1 MRIAWRLAWSTTDP
15 RARLAAAVSACA
27 SGGEP
32 VVFTGCGTSE
42 HAAMAVAAI
51 LRGGWRAA
59 GLAGRGPVAA
69 QAFELSLDPP
79 AVGLVVGHQPRRG
92 DDGDHRRDGGRPGRG
107 ARTALITGSAASPA
121 AAAADVVV
129 ATVEMDRSWCH
140 TVGYVSPIVTAAVT
154 ASLLAGGPAAAAG
167 LGRRL
172 AEGIEA
178 AHAAAAGGSR
188 PDESIAATIA
198 GATHVLVVGT
208 GADRIAA
215 REIALKI
222 EEASWVPSAVSDLE
236 TFLHGHL
243 PATGPE
249 TALVMVLTERAGLAA
264 RAKRARQ
271 ALSAAAALGMRP
283 AAILGADAAAV
294 IPASMT
300 PGGRIVVPESPDL
313 PAAVASLLGTA
324 RAAPAR
330 HARGRGGPRHEP
342 RPDPAPRPALPASG
356 RARRRPE
363 PLARGGA
370 VAAACGRA
378 RRRSEPLTRGCARP
392 PSPLLAR
399 RALRRLMRPF
409 CTLGEQ
415 IAGFD
420 RQNRY
425 PDRWPSHPPGEP
437 LQ

>member
-1 MRIAWRLAWSTTDP
+1 MDDLRSTLAGFDADAPLPAAPDPWDFMPTPAARPGPPWAMAEMIAAEPGLADRVAARLVDDGSA
-15 RARLAAAVSACA
+15 ARLAAAVSACA

-51 LRGGWRAA
+51 LREGWRAA

-79 AVGLVVGHQPRRG
+79 AVGLVVGISHEGATTATIAAMAASRAA
-92 DDGDHRRDGGRPGRG
+92 G

-154 ASLLAGGPAAAAG
+154 ASLLAGGPATAAG

-222 EEASWVPSAVSDLE
+222 EEASWVPAAVRDLE

-249 TALVMVLTERAGLAA
+249 TALVLVLTERAGLAA

-324 RAAPAR
+324 
-330 HARGRGGPRHEP
+330 GP
-342 RPDPAPRPALPASG
+342 LQ
-356 RARRRPE
+356 
-363 PLARGGA
+363 LVTLA
-370 VAAACGRA
+370 VAAARGTNPDQIRRHDPRYLRA
-378 RRRSEPLTRGCARP
+378 AELADD
-392 PSPLLAR
+392 PSL
-399 RALRRLMRPF
+399 
-409 CTLGEQ
+409 
-415 IAGFD
+415 
-420 RQNRY
+420 
-425 PDRWPSHPPGEP
+425 
-437 LQ
+437 